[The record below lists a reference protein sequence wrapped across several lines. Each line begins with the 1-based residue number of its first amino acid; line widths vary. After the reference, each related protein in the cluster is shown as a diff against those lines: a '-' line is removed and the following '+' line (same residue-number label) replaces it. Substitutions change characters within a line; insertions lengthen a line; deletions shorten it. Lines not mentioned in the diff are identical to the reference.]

1 MKNLGILI
9 SGRGS
14 NMESI
19 LKAIKKQK
27 IPINPAVVISNKSN
41 AKGLTIAKKMGVQTV
56 VIDSSKYKG
65 NRLQF
70 DKEIISILRKY
81 KVTPT
86 NGLVCLAGFM
96 RIISPYFIKE
106 YKNKILNIHPA
117 LLPAFPGLD
126 AQKQAIEFGAK
137 YSGCTVH
144 FVDEG
149 VDTGPIIIQEIVKI
163 GNNDTE
169 KTLTKKILVKE
180 FDKLE
185 VKDAVDFATNLVT
198 WADVIRKSFFEG
210 AIDELISTRRL
221 VHIAQAYKMFDNKLK
236 AIEMCVARFD
246 SETKATFLDLYTK
259 VDAEAEAYEDAI
271 DEEEQLILENL
282 EENSIVFSP
291 YKPFQLLLQ
300 EGAVNLV

>member
-1 MKNLGILI
+1 
-9 SGRGS
+9 
-14 NMESI
+14 MESI

-180 FDKLE
+180 HKIYP
-185 VKDAVDFATNLVT
+185 KAVELFAKKK
-198 WADVIRKSFFEG
+198 ISIKGRKVR
-210 AIDELISTRRL
+210 IS
-221 VHIAQAYKMFDNKLK
+221 
-236 AIEMCVARFD
+236 
-246 SETKATFLDLYTK
+246 S
-259 VDAEAEAYEDAI
+259 
-271 DEEEQLILENL
+271 
-282 EENSIVFSP
+282 
-291 YKPFQLLLQ
+291 
-300 EGAVNLV
+300 